1 MERFQRGLVAVILVV
16 ISLATTHCAPSVSLP
31 PTATSIP
38 AAPNQATTLLQSL
51 PPTPENT
58 LEGATVQDGPFTFDL
73 RLYRKPEFGRNPP
86 APWMY
91 SDLAGI
97 GSHMMWA
104 YHGAGMEGPV
114 KEYWGIQPNLTFLS
128 AYSSLKDGDNSGR
141 QGGVL
146 LPDQSQAN
154 DRVQLVLKL
163 ETPQGTYGGSIS
175 FTLQQG
181 RDGFEPVEVTIAP
194 LTSNPPPGAEVDFP
208 LALNNTWV
216 FQLTRYEGVPITE
229 IITTTLVVT
238 ETVVEVKSTS
248 SYFVAK
254 IHREES
260 AEVPVGEVPPSWQ
273 GVPLRPATSSD
284 YWLVVSG
291 NRMYRQERNLDLS
304 SLSTALLEFVFP
316 VKLGE
321 KWYRS
326 DEKAR
331 LSPTY
336 ADDWM
341 LRKVTKVGT
350 VVVPAGEF
358 NDCFFLQEEWAGYTA
373 ETWFCPNVGIVDEKG
388 NHHGTPEGFRQVL
401 IRYQLNK

>member
-1 MERFQRGLVAVILVV
+1 MSGNKQQFWTVVVFLLVASAL
-16 ISLATTHCAPSVSLP
+16 ISTCGTSSGRGVTPGPTLAA
-31 PTATSIP
+31 ATS
-38 AAPNQATTLLQSL
+38 AT
-51 PPTPENT
+51 PTPELT
-58 LEGATVQDGPFTFDL
+58 ATASPT
-73 RLYRKPEFGRNPP
+73 
-86 APWMY
+86 AP
-91 SDLAGI
+91 
-97 GSHMMWA
+97 
-104 YHGAGMEGPV
+104 
-114 KEYWGIQPNLTFLS
+114 
-128 AYSSLKDGDNSGR
+128 
-141 QGGVL
+141 
-146 LPDQSQAN
+146 
-154 DRVQLVLKL
+154 
-163 ETPQGTYGGSIS
+163 
-175 FTLQQG
+175 
-181 RDGFEPVEVTIAP
+181 
-194 LTSNPPPGAEVDFP
+194 PPPGPEIDFP

-216 FQLTRYEGVPITE
+216 FQLTWYEGVPITE
-229 IITTTLVVT
+229 IMTTTRVVT
-238 ETVVEVKSTS
+238 ETVVEVKSIS

-260 AEVPVGEVPPSWQ
+260 AEIPVGDVPPSWQ

-326 DEKAR
+326 DEKAK
-331 LSPTY
+331 LNPTY

-358 NDCFFLQEEWAGYTA
+358 NDCFFLEEEWAGYTA

-388 NHHGTPEGFRQVL
+388 DHHGTPEGFRQVL
-401 IRYQLNK
+401 IRYQLNKWPTNRLEFGKPLAEHDLN